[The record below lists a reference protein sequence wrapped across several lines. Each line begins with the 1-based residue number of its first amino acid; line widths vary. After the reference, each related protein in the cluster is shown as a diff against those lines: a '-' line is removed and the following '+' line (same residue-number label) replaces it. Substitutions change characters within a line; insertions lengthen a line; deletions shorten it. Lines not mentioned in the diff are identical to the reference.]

1 MRALV
6 TVLVF
11 ANLALAGCASRRAAV
26 GGVTAAA
33 TAAALVGCTLS
44 SSSNCGSPQIQTCP
58 RGYALGIDSRCHR
71 EN

>member
-1 MRALV
+1 MRAIV
-6 TVLVF
+6 TVVALSS
-11 ANLALAGCASRRAAV
+11 LALAGCASRRAAV

-33 TAAALVGCTLS
+33 AAAALVGCSFS
-44 SSSNCGSPQIQTCP
+44 STSNCGSPDIQTCP